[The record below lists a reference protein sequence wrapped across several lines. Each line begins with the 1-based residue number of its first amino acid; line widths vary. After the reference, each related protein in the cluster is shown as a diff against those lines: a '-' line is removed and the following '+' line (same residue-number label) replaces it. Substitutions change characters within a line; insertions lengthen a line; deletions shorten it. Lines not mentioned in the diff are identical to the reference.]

1 MGQFPGDQHDPLR
14 LAMDTGTTLDICQ
27 NMGRVFAEKFT
38 LKMHESA
45 EKRYSDKQRKLVSYA
60 AALRSV

>member
-14 LAMDTGTTLDICQ
+14 LAMDTGTTLDIFQ
-27 NMGRVFAEKFT
+27 NIGRMFAEKIYT
-38 LKMHESA
+38 KMHESA